1 VKVGDLVK
9 SRHVVLLGC
18 LGLVMEAE
26 EDDQGV
32 PGHWVEYFEDRGNWR
47 WYSFDEC
54 YDVEV
59 ISETR

>member
-1 VKVGDLVK
+1 
-9 SRHVVLLGC
+9 
-18 LGLVMEAE
+18 MEAE